1 MDSSSIKQ
9 LNSSTSEAS
18 VSTAD
23 EKPTSLLT
31 DQPAESLESQQ
42 KAKARAEKAETIRQA
57 CDARDIETL
66 ISSAITK
73 GGLLDDE
80 LRQRAWPI
88 LLQCDESTRLDDSK
102 PLKDQSRH
110 LDEDQVQL
118 DVDRSFVYYPSAPA
132 EELSEKKKQ
141 LSSLITQILRNHPML
156 CYFQGYHD
164 IVQVLLLVLGK
175 QKALPAMTQL
185 SLFRIRDYMLPSLSP
200 AVKHLQLIPAIIETV
215 DPVLR
220 HHLSTIQPF
229 FALAATLTLYAH
241 DIQEYSDIARLFDYL
256 LAREPVVAIYL
267 FAAIILSRK
276 EELLDIPL
284 EEPEMLH
291 FKLSKLPYPLD
302 LDSHISSA
310 ERLFKDHP
318 PESLPSGAWKHIP
331 SCSVLKTTRDPY
343 HAYTVKEAERL
354 FKQQTRQLQNEERRQ
369 QALEFAWKH
378 RRAVGSVALAILVGA
393 ASIYIRKKGL
403 DTSIWSYVGW
413 LRGVFKG

>member
-1 MDSSSIKQ
+1 MDSSNIEQ
-9 LNSSTSEAS
+9 RNNSTSEAS

-23 EKPTSLLT
+23 ENSTNLFA

-42 KAKARAEKAETIRQA
+42 KAKARAEKAEAIRRA
-57 CDARDIETL
+57 CDAHDIETL
-66 ISSAITK
+66 ISSAITE
-73 GGLLDDE
+73 GGLLDDA

-88 LLQCDESTRLDDSK
+88 LLHCDESTILDDSK
-102 PLKDQSRH
+102 PLKEQSRH
-110 LDEDQVQL
+110 VDEDQVQL
-118 DVDRSFVYYPSAPA
+118 DVDRSFVYYPNVPA

-141 LSSLITQILRNHPML
+141 LSALITQILRNHPML

-175 QKALPAMTQL
+175 HRALPAMTQL

-220 HHLSTIQPF
+220 RHLSTIQPF

-284 EEPEMLH
+284 DEPEMLH

-302 LDSHISSA
+302 LDGHISSA
-310 ERLFKDHP
+310 ERLFEDHP
-318 PESLPSGAWKHIP
+318 PETLPFGAWKHVP

-343 HAYTVKEAERL
+343 HKYTVEEAEQL

-369 QALEFAWKH
+369 KALDFARKH

-393 ASIYIRKKGL
+393 ASIYIRRKGL
-403 DTSIWSYVGW
+403 DTSIWSYFGW

>member
-1 MDSSSIKQ
+1 M
-9 LNSSTSEAS
+9 
-18 VSTAD
+18 
-23 EKPTSLLT
+23 
-31 DQPAESLESQQ
+31 
-42 KAKARAEKAETIRQA
+42 
-57 CDARDIETL
+57 
-66 ISSAITK
+66 
-73 GGLLDDE
+73 
-80 LRQRAWPI
+80 
-88 LLQCDESTRLDDSK
+88 
-102 PLKDQSRH
+102 
-110 LDEDQVQL
+110 QL
-118 DVDRSFVYYPSAPA
+118 DVDRSFVYYPSGQSRRKHGLSSNPTDRYCLAPA
-132 EELSEKKKQ
+132 DELSEKKEQ
-141 LSSLITQILRNHPML
+141 LSDLITQILRNHPML

-215 DPVLR
+215 DPELR

-276 EELLDIPL
+276 KELLEIPL

-291 FKLSKLPYPLD
+291 FKLSKLPCPLD
-302 LDSHISSA
+302 LDGHILSA
-310 ERLFKDHP
+310 EQLFKDHP
-318 PESLPSGAWKHIP
+318 PESLPFGAWKRIP
-331 SCSVLKTTRDPY
+331 SCSVLKTSRDVY
-343 HAYTVKEAERL
+343 HKYTVKEAERL
-354 FKQQTRQLQNEERRQ
+354 FEQQTRQLRNEERRK

-378 RRAVGSVALAILVGA
+378 RRAFASAATAILVGA

-413 LRGVFKG
+413 LQGVFKG